1 MAGPYDGEVESPA
14 PSDLALDAYAALRCE
29 VRLQHVLDDAIAL
42 PDPGVLDEAVQR
54 RRQEGR
60 EHEAAVV
67 AQLAE
72 QLGERFVA
80 ISIVDRDEAR
90 RLTLAALA
98 DEIPVIAQ
106 AWLPVDRQGHR
117 RGRPDLL
124 VHAGDGYVPIEI
136 KSHLVTEVGNGSVL
150 SSPLH
155 APFPTD
161 AIAEQNRRLRKSAV
175 WFDDALQ
182 LAHYVRMLEAL
193 GVASGDHGLL
203 GGVIDRSATLWWLE
217 RQTARG
223 RGPTPLDAYDERFA
237 HRLAL
242 AEQTSQRNVDRS
254 IPRAAVPWFHKECE
268 RCEYEPVC
276 TQELEASDDVSLVR
290 WSSPATLA
298 RLRLAGIDTRVKL
311 AALDLNLVDL
321 AERLS
326 QMSLTF
332 PQVLE
337 LAREVPPSTAMEV
350 AVGRRLGVRRQLEHA
365 QVMTAADLTMGDPAT
380 LELAG
385 HVRDLGRLVR
395 RARARLAGGILLSIP
410 GVSLDAARA
419 DVEVDVDME
428 SSGTAAYL
436 WGALVTSRAVVAG
449 VEDGYR
455 SFVSF
460 EPLDDEG
467 EAAIFAS
474 FWSWF
479 SELRALVRSQGKTFR
494 AYCFWHAAEES
505 QMRRAAAIGGEGVPA
520 PRTLEHFFRSEEWAD
535 LHELVSRQMVTDG
548 RQGLKVLATR
558 AGFSWRDEDPSG
570 EASIGWYLEAIGD
583 DPVAASLARARL
595 LAYNED
601 DVLATRALREWLDGP
616 ARLLPLVDEVPG
628 AGR

>member
-1 MAGPYDGEVESPA
+1 MAGPYDRDVKPSA
-14 PSDLALDAYAALRCE
+14 PLSLALDAYAAIRCE
-29 VRLQHVLDDAIAL
+29 VRLQHALDDAIAP
-42 PDPGVLDEAVQR
+42 PDPGEVDEATHR

-60 EHEAAVV
+60 AHEAAVN
-67 AQLAE
+67 ARLAE
-72 QLGERFVA
+72 LLGDRFLA
-80 ISIVDRDEAR
+80 IPIDDRDEAR
-90 RLTLAALA
+90 RVTLDALAA
-98 DEIPVIAQ
+98 EVPVIAQ
-106 AWLPVDRQGHR
+106 AWLPLDLEGHR

-124 VHAGDGYVPIEI
+124 VHVGDGYVPIEI
-136 KSHLVTEVGNGSVL
+136 KSHLLTEPGPGSVR
-150 SSPLH
+150 SSPL
-155 APFPTD
+155 ASPFPAD
-161 AIAEQNRRLRKSAV
+161 AVPDPNRRLRKSAV

-193 GVASGDHGLL
+193 GLASDEGELL
-203 GGVIDRSATLWWLE
+203 GGVIDRSATLWWLD
-217 RQTARG
+217 RQTTRG
-223 RGPTPLDAYDERFA
+223 RGPAPLEAYDERFA

-242 AEQTSQRNVDRS
+242 AEQTSERNTDRS

-276 TQELEASDDVSLVR
+276 AQELEAIDDVSLVR
-290 WSSPATLA
+290 WSSPATLS
-298 RLRLAGIDTRVKL
+298 RLRLAGVETRQQL

-326 QMSLTF
+326 HMSLGF

-337 LAREVPPSTAMEV
+337 LAREVPASTLMEEL
-350 AVGRRLGVRRQLEHA
+350 VGRRLGVRRHLEHA
-365 QVMTAADLTMGDPAT
+365 RIVTAADLATGDPAT

-395 RARARLAGGILLSIP
+395 RARARLAGGVLLSIP
-410 GVSLDAARA
+410 GPSLDAARA

-436 WGALVTSRAVVAG
+436 WGAQVTSRAPVKG

-460 EPLDDEG
+460 EPLDDDG
-467 EAAIFAS
+467 EAAVFAS
-474 FWSWF
+474 FWTWF
-479 SELRALVRSQGKTFR
+479 AELRALVRSQGKSFR
-494 AYCFWHAAEES
+494 AFCFWRAAEEG
-505 QMRRAAAIGGEGVPA
+505 QMRRAAAIGGQGVPA

-535 LHELVSRQMVTDG
+535 LHELVSRQLVTDG

-583 DPVAASLARARL
+583 DPDAAREAQARL

-628 AGR
+628 EAR